1 MRTNRDDFSKSTIE
15 TLKARVAHKCS
26 NTSCRAITAGP
37 STDPN
42 KSNSIGEAA
51 HISAAAPGGP
61 RYDSS
66 MSAEERKS
74 IKNAIWLCSNCS
86 DKIDKDPEAYPIS
99 LLQEWKTEAE
109 RLALEE
115 LGKHPIAVDIK
126 HEGILNLFEAYER
139 WKFQTEVNLIP
150 DLVLSMREEQI
161 EKLYEVLKKRSSKI
175 IISSQAESE
184 SYGFTICALHSNEEF
199 APKVFVV
206 KNQDAWDILIK
217 TSEAKILIPYS
228 FVPDAIGSAI
238 ENGHF
243 VIELCEQQNNQNKS
257 NSIHLPIIRK
267 SQKINCLESMGFSH
281 DQAWEIIKETK
292 GYLHAIIRH
301 RLLKP
306 FESVKP
312 DWIDRYGINILSAIL
327 FVNSWDRNNFFDQKI
342 IESLVDEPYTR
353 CEEIL
358 FDLKSEKEAPIRL
371 VGNVWQVVS
380 KIYLW
385 EIINLKIP
393 KLQIEK
399 LESIIFN
406 VFTEIDPRFE
416 VAAHDRWSAY
426 DKQLNYSG
434 ELRESLS
441 DTMCLMSLFWNNDY
455 GHKHWIKKVFNVNLH
470 VAAWFSYNGQ
480 LRALAEASP
489 EYFLE
494 ALEQS
499 INSIATTQL
508 ELLFEDGGDMGGCF
522 HCNLLWALETISWNR
537 EYIVKIVMLLSKL
550 SSIPIASR
558 MSNQPMNTLNT
569 IFLGWVNYTSLT
581 HHEKIQILEHH
592 LCKKYPQITWK
603 LLLSLLPNMHA
614 VTSGI
619 SKPKYHDWDESTT
632 NEVYQN
638 EYVDYVHEINRLIE
652 SFVNDE
658 SSPWLDIFDHI
669 DNFEFETSTKIID
682 HFISMNKKKFDE
694 PFQLILAN
702 KLRDEIHQQ
711 RRYTNA
717 RWVKP
722 EEFISKIEEAF
733 YFIEPDRLIYKMKYL
748 FDQWYPHTLNPNAD
762 NGKHDHD
769 KEAKA
774 TELLRRKAVSQILE
788 TQEFSELIM
797 LITCVDYP
805 GSIGRILG
813 LIDFKDTS
821 IILEWLAS
829 ENKSLAI
836 CAKSYF
842 DYCYQTSKLNFSDLN
857 MSVLNTH
864 QISEIF
870 LALAFEG
877 TAFEILQKQ
886 NEQVQSLYWKSCN
899 YYLLDEKDYDWINW
913 ILEQFYKFKYPMKA
927 IDFIAYFLHG
937 RKQQL
942 VDINTE
948 LLYKLLIMFVS
959 NENNETLNH
968 HDTEEVILFLQQ
980 NHLNIENLKT
990 LEWLYSGLGRVDPVN
1005 IEKEIMNNPKFFVEL
1020 ISMIYKPK
1028 NSQNEIDDNDKNL
1041 TKEQIVNRATTAYNV
1056 LEKITCIPGINGNE
1070 IDSSILKDWISKAIS
1085 YFKDVDRESIG
1096 NSKIGRLLSYAPVG
1110 HDEIW
1115 PHEAIREVF
1124 EEYCNK
1130 EIQSGFQIG
1139 KSNQR
1144 GVTTRA
1150 YDEGGEQEYSLA
1162 ESYYVNAK
1170 KLELIYPETAHILKK
1185 MGDDYLHQA
1194 KWEDERN
1201 DIER

>member
-1 MRTNRDDFSKSTIE
+1 MRANRDDFSKSTIE

-26 NTSCRAITAGP
+26 NPSCRAITAGP
-37 STDPN
+37 SADPN
-42 KSNSIGEAA
+42 KSNNIGEAA

-66 MSAEERKS
+66 MFAEERKS

-86 DKIDKDPEAYPIS
+86 DKIDKDSEAYPIA
-99 LLQEWKTEAE
+99 LLQEWKSEAE

-115 LGKHPIAVDIK
+115 LGKHPISVDIQ
-126 HEGILNLFEAYER
+126 HEGILDLFEVYGR
-139 WKFQTEVNLIP
+139 WRVQTEINLSP
-150 DLVLSMREEQI
+150 DLVLSTREEQI
-161 EKLYEVLKKRSSKI
+161 EKLYEILKKQPSKI

-184 SYGFTICALHSNEEF
+184 SYAFTICALHSNEEF
-199 APKVFVV
+199 DSKVFVV
-206 KNQDAWDILIK
+206 KNQVSWDTLIK
-217 TSEAKILIPYS
+217 TSEAKILIPYL
-228 FVPDAIGSAI
+228 FIPDAIGSAI
-238 ENGHF
+238 ENGHI
-243 VIELCEQQNNQNKS
+243 VIEVCEQQNNQNKS
-257 NSIHLPIIRK
+257 NTIHLPIIRK
-267 SQKINCLESMGFSH
+267 SQKILSLESMGFSH
-281 DQAWEIIKETK
+281 DQAWEIINETK
-292 GYLHAIIRH
+292 GYLHAIIKH

-306 FESVKP
+306 FESAKP
-312 DWIDRYGINILSAIL
+312 DWISRYEINILSTIL
-327 FVNSWDRNNFFDQKI
+327 FVNSWERDNLFDQKM
-342 IESLVDEPYTR
+342 IELLADEPYSR
-353 CEEIL
+353 YEEIL

-399 LESIIFN
+399 LESIVFN

-537 EYIVKIVMLLSKL
+537 EYIVKIVKLLSKL

-652 SFVNDE
+652 SFVSDE

-669 DNFEFETSTKIID
+669 DNFEFETSTKIIN
-682 HFISMNKKKFDE
+682 HFISMNKMKFDE

-722 EEFISKIEEAF
+722 EEFISGCK
-733 YFIEPDRLIYKMKYL
+733 PTNR
-748 FDQWYPHTLNPNAD
+748 
-762 NGKHDHD
+762 
-769 KEAKA
+769 
-774 TELLRRKAVSQILE
+774 V
-788 TQEFSELIM
+788 FSL
-797 LITCVDYP
+797 
-805 GSIGRILG
+805 
-813 LIDFKDTS
+813 
-821 IILEWLAS
+821 
-829 ENKSLAI
+829 
-836 CAKSYF
+836 
-842 DYCYQTSKLNFSDLN
+842 
-857 MSVLNTH
+857 SVLK
-864 QISEIF
+864 
-870 LALAFEG
+870 LA
-877 TAFEILQKQ
+877 
-886 NEQVQSLYWKSCN
+886 
-899 YYLLDEKDYDWINW
+899 
-913 ILEQFYKFKYPMKA
+913 
-927 IDFIAYFLHG
+927 
-937 RKQQL
+937 
-942 VDINTE
+942 
-948 LLYKLLIMFVS
+948 
-959 NENNETLNH
+959 
-968 HDTEEVILFLQQ
+968 
-980 NHLNIENLKT
+980 
-990 LEWLYSGLGRVDPVN
+990 
-1005 IEKEIMNNPKFFVEL
+1005 
-1020 ISMIYKPK
+1020 
-1028 NSQNEIDDNDKNL
+1028 
-1041 TKEQIVNRATTAYNV
+1041 
-1056 LEKITCIPGINGNE
+1056 
-1070 IDSSILKDWISKAIS
+1070 
-1085 YFKDVDRESIG
+1085 
-1096 NSKIGRLLSYAPVG
+1096 
-1110 HDEIW
+1110 
-1115 PHEAIREVF
+1115 
-1124 EEYCNK
+1124 
-1130 EIQSGFQIG
+1130 
-1139 KSNQR
+1139 
-1144 GVTTRA
+1144 
-1150 YDEGGEQEYSLA
+1150 
-1162 ESYYVNAK
+1162 
-1170 KLELIYPETAHILKK
+1170 
-1185 MGDDYLHQA
+1185 
-1194 KWEDERN
+1194 
-1201 DIER
+1201 